1 MKYVNRSGKVSS
13 YLIEIII
20 RKKCGVI
27 CKCISNKLS
36 FIECFNLTSDFFFM
50 HVFHEKMMHVFIFIL
65 AFCL

>member
-20 RKKCGVI
+20 RKKCCVI

-36 FIECFNLTSDFFFM
+36 FIECFNLTSDFFSCMFFM
-50 HVFHEKMMHVFIFIL
+50 KK
-65 AFCL
+65 